1 MQRYII
7 EREIPGAGALGEEDI
22 ANISKVSNGVLD
34 AMHSEGAAIEW
45 VESYAA
51 GDKIYCIYD
60 ASSEEAIREHAN
72 RGGFPAN
79 SIVLAPSIKKLITPA
94 DIGVIIF
101 PLIKRGNVHGLSLCR
116 RIE

>member
-1 MQRYII
+1 MKGAIMQRYII
-7 EREIPGAGALGEEDI
+7 EREIPGAGELGEEDI

-34 AMHSEGAAIEW
+34 AMHAEGAAIEW

-60 ASSEEAIREHAN
+60 ASSEKAIREHAT

-79 SIVLAPSIKKLITPA
+79 SIVPIS
-94 DIGVIIF
+94 GV
-101 PLIKRGNVHGLSLCR
+101 LSPGKGR
-116 RIE
+116 

>member
-1 MQRYII
+1 MKGAIIQRYII

-60 ASSEEAIREHAN
+60 ASSEEAIREHAA

-79 SIVLAPSIKKLITPA
+79 SVVPISGVLNPGK
-94 DIGVIIF
+94 G
-101 PLIKRGNVHGLSLCR
+101 R
-116 RIE
+116 